1 MIIDS
6 RVIQN
11 ETKRRHKKMKGLAER
26 VENLFMA
33 VTFAEAGEFDTARE
47 ILREEER
54 PQKIERIQPDN
65 RLRKEV
71 RAPGIGRQ

>member
-1 MIIDS
+1 
-6 RVIQN
+6 
-11 ETKRRHKKMKGLAER
+11 MKGLAER

-33 VTFAEAGEFDTARE
+33 VTFAEVGEFDTARE
-47 ILREEER
+47 ILREEKR

-65 RLRKEV
+65 RLRKEL